1 MMELMNDL
9 GLELNE
15 VRRREVA
22 LATMRAAH
30 AGNGGVRRSAAL
42 ALVAAG
48 QWLAGEPSEKPLR
61 PSPAAAAPNMQISGD
76 CI

>member
-9 GLELNE
+9 ALELNE
-15 VRRREVA
+15 SRRRELA
-22 LATMRAAH
+22 LDTMRAVRASS
-30 AGNGGVRRSAAL
+30 GGLRRSTAL

-48 QWLAGEPSEKPLR
+48 HWLAGDPAAEDR
-61 PSPAAAAPNMQISGD
+61 QPSPAPKMQASGD

>member
-9 GLELNE
+9 ALELNE
-15 VRRREVA
+15 SRRRELA
-22 LATMRAAH
+22 LSTMSEVRAS
-30 AGNGGVRRSAAL
+30 NGGLRRSTAL

-48 QWLAGEPSEKPLR
+48 QWLAGERPVEDR
-61 PSPAAAAPNMQISGD
+61 QPSPAPRMQVSGD

>member
-9 GLELNE
+9 ALELNE
-15 VRRREVA
+15 SRRRELA
-22 LATMRAAH
+22 LSTMSDAGAA
-30 AGNGGVRRSAAL
+30 NGGLRRSAAL

-48 QWLAGEPSEKPLR
+48 QWLAGDTVATDRR
-61 PSPAAAAPNMQISGD
+61 PSPAPKMQVSGD